1 MAVWVPSVCP
11 SIAVLVW
18 GPHRQNSCI
27 EGLRGRGVRP
37 HGALREDW
45 DIKYMQAL
53 CISGLSL

>member
-11 SIAVLVW
+11 AIAVLVW
-18 GPHRQNSCI
+18 GPHRQNGCL

-53 CISGLSL
+53 